1 MVLGGLA
8 LGFVPGMPELELP
21 PDLVLVG
28 VLPPL
33 LYGAAFFTSLRD
45 LRANVRPV
53 GLLAVGLVLLT
64 MVAVAVVAHELVPGL
79 PWASAFVLGAV
90 VSPTDPIAATAIMR
104 RLGVPRRVVA
114 IVEGESLVNDGTAL
128 VAYRFAVV
136 AALTGS
142 FSLWEAGL
150 SFVLNVAGG
159 VGVGLAVGF
168 VVRQVRRRLEY
179 PPAEVTLSLLTGYF
193 AYIPAELVGVSA
205 VIAAVTAGIYLGWYT
220 PELTSAE
227 VRLLGESTWEIVTF
241 VLNALL
247 FTLIGLQLPVIL
259 DELDAY
265 SSGELL
271 WWALAV
277 TLTVVLARF
286 VWVFPAAWLPRRRD
300 RTPMLDRAEL
310 AVVWWSGMRGAVSLA
325 AALAIPIATDAGG
338 PFPGRSL
345 ILFLTFA
352 VIVGTLVVQ
361 GLTLPAVIRVCRL
374 EDDGAEE
381 AREEAQARIGAAEAA
396 LARLD
401 ELAGEEWVRPATADR
416 IRGSY
421 GFRRERFS
429 ARFDDGDDG
438 AIEEQSLA
446 YQRLRRELL
455 DAERQSVVE
464 LRRSGAISDEV
475 YRHIVRD
482 LDLEEA
488 RLDA

>member
-1 MVLGGLA
+1 
-8 LGFVPGMPELELP
+8 
-21 PDLVLVG
+21 
-28 VLPPL
+28 
-33 LYGAAFFTSLRD
+33 
-45 LRANVRPV
+45 
-53 GLLAVGLVLLT
+53 
-64 MVAVAVVAHELVPGL
+64 
-79 PWASAFVLGAV
+79 
-90 VSPTDPIAATAIMR
+90 
-104 RLGVPRRVVA
+104 
-114 IVEGESLVNDGTAL
+114 
-128 VAYRFAVV
+128 
-136 AALTGS
+136 
-142 FSLWEAGL
+142 
-150 SFVLNVAGG
+150 
-159 VGVGLAVGF
+159 
-168 VVRQVRRRLEY
+168 
-179 PPAEVTLSLLTGYF
+179 
-193 AYIPAELVGVSA
+193 
-205 VIAAVTAGIYLGWYT
+205 
-220 PELTSAE
+220 
-227 VRLLGESTWEIVTF
+227 
-241 VLNALL
+241 
-247 FTLIGLQLPVIL
+247 
-259 DELDAY
+259 
-265 SSGELL
+265 
-271 WWALAV
+271 
-277 TLTVVLARF
+277 
-286 VWVFPAAWLPRRRD
+286 
-300 RTPMLDRAEL
+300 
-310 AVVWWSGMRGAVSLA
+310 
-325 AALAIPIATDAGG
+325 
-338 PFPGRSL
+338 
-345 ILFLTFA
+345 

>member
-1 MVLGGLA
+1 
-8 LGFVPGMPELELP
+8 
-21 PDLVLVG
+21 
-28 VLPPL
+28 
-33 LYGAAFFTSLRD
+33 
-45 LRANVRPV
+45 
-53 GLLAVGLVLLT
+53 
-64 MVAVAVVAHELVPGL
+64 
-79 PWASAFVLGAV
+79 
-90 VSPTDPIAATAIMR
+90 
-104 RLGVPRRVVA
+104 
-114 IVEGESLVNDGTAL
+114 
-128 VAYRFAVV
+128 
-136 AALTGS
+136 
-142 FSLWEAGL
+142 
-150 SFVLNVAGG
+150 VLNVAGG